1 MDGLAWC
8 ERVQR
13 VRRAAKMQGLQVIFS
28 PRNTFDGIAML
39 HAGFTETEVAEMN
52 LFAGLKPEQ
61 RKALETATPQPQD
74 ASGNLD
80 TFAQFVN
87 DKQMVSA
94 IRELRFLVPGL
105 SLDAAK
111 KWTEA
116 YRDGLYD
123 RAEVLANAK
132 NTARISA

>member
-1 MDGLAWC
+1 
-8 ERVQR
+8 
-13 VRRAAKMQGLQVIFS
+13 
-28 PRNTFDGIAML
+28 
-39 HAGFTETEVAEMN
+39 MN